1 MVNNCLPSLVAQL
14 VKNPPTMLETW
25 IRSLGWEDPNQ
36 KRTATHFSILA
47 WRIPR
52 TVESIGSQR
61 VGHYRATF
69 TQTIVKY
76 KKKQR
81 KTGIV
86 KRSEFHFH
94 VQIVQLLDRTD
105 NLSSTDVSSTGFLT
119 LSTFFTSPNIKI
131 TTLAIIIKVLY

>member
-14 VKNPPTMLETW
+14 VKNPPTMLETC
-25 IRSLGWEDPNQ
+25 IRSLGWEDPNR

-61 VGHYRATF
+61 VRNYRVTF

-76 KKKQR
+76 KKK

-119 LSTFFTSPNIKI
+119 LLSTFFTSPNIKI

>member
-14 VKNPPTMLETW
+14 VKKPPTMLETW

-61 VGHYRATF
+61 VRHYRVTF

-76 KKKQR
+76 KKKKLVLSKDQNFIFMCR
-81 KTGIV
+81 LYNCWIELTTCQV
-86 KRSEFHFH
+86 QTYHPLVFSHYYLHFLP
-94 VQIVQLLDRTD
+94 VQT
-105 NLSSTDVSSTGFLT
+105 
-119 LSTFFTSPNIKI
+119 
-131 TTLAIIIKVLY
+131 